1 MPVAKINALR
11 LELSAVN
18 EKVNYPESYLKK
30 IEVLGIATFVQVLV
44 ASNKDGVSEAKAKV
58 KASQVSV
65 L

>member
-11 LELSAVN
+11 LEVSAVN
-18 EKVNYPESYLKK
+18 TGSEEVYRLKF
-30 IEVLGIATFVQVLV
+30 EVLGLVTSVQVLV
-44 ASNKDGVSEAKAKV
+44 ASKKDGVSEAKAKV

>member
-1 MPVAKINALR
+1 VPVAKINALR

-18 EKVNYPESYLKK
+18 EKVNPESYLKK
-30 IEVLGIATFVQVLV
+30 MEVLGKATFVQVLV

>member
-1 MPVAKINALR
+1 MAKINALR
-11 LELSAVN
+11 LELSSEN
-18 EKVNYPESYLKK
+18 EKVNPESYLKK
-30 IEVLGIATFVQVLV
+30 MEVLGIATFVQVLV